1 MENKEEMKG
10 QSIVNVNV
18 SAPGKNSGDKDSKFK
33 IVEAAKDG
41 FKFLN
46 NATYKS
52 IAKVALT
59 VILALSIIIIYK
71 ACNNIINDG
80 RLLNLIVQ
88 KAEDRQKKYE
98 LNGLN
103 IRSNIV
109 TPKIQEYLSRLC
121 YSMNAD
127 RAFLFELHNGKR
139 NSSGLPFRFA
149 DMSYEEVNEEK
160 NVESVALEFQDIPL
174 TLYKYPNYLAENKY
188 IYGSVQEI
196 AVIDNGFAGHI
207 ERIGGKYLAMIY
219 LVNKGVPLGF
229 LCISYHD
236 VPTMNEMKIKEKMES
251 YAKVITP
258 MLDMNA
264 HLSNQNNDDERL
276 D

>member
-41 FKFLN
+41 FKFLD

-52 IAKVALT
+52 IAKVTLT
-59 VILALSIIIIYK
+59 IVLGLVVIIGFK
-71 ACNNIINDG
+71 ACMKIINDG
-80 RLLNLIVQ
+80 RFLDVMVQ
-88 KAEDRQKKYE
+88 KAELRQKENE
-98 LNGLN
+98 LNALN
-103 IRSNIV
+103 IRSNVV
-109 TPKIQEYLSRLC
+109 TPMIQEHLSRLC

-127 RAFLFELHNGKR
+127 RAFLFELHNGKK
-139 NSSGLPFRFA
+139 NASGLPFKYA

-174 TLYKYPNYLAENKY
+174 TLYKYPHYLAQNKY
-188 IYGSVQEI
+188 IYGSVSEI
-196 AVIDNGFAGHI
+196 AAIDNGFAGHI

-219 LVNKGVPLGF
+219 LVNRGLPLGF

-236 VPTMNEMKIKEKMES
+236 EPTMSENVIKDKMES

-258 MLDMNA
+258 MLDINT
-264 HLSNQNNDDERL
+264 HISNNEKR
-276 D
+276 